1 MDDVIEQKRD
11 VMPSAW
17 VPKGGEKRAA
27 KGAGRVR
34 GSQEAPAGGSAKGRK
49 KTLDEAAM
57 TPFLREITLV
67 SSGGAFLD
75 GYVLSLIGVALTQIT
90 AQMSLTTHWT
100 AAIGASVLLGILVG
114 SIVGG

>member
-34 GSQEAPAGGSAKGRK
+34 DSQEAPASGAKGGK

-75 GYVLSLIGVALTQIT
+75 GYVLSLIGVALTQD
-90 AQMSLTTHWT
+90 HRRR
-100 AAIGASVLLGILVG
+100 
-114 SIVGG
+114 

>member
-27 KGAGRVR
+27 RDAGRVR
-34 GSQEAPAGGSAKGRK
+34 GSQETPAGGAKNGK

-57 TPFLREITLV
+57 TPFLR
-67 SSGGAFLD
+67 
-75 GYVLSLIGVALTQIT
+75 
-90 AQMSLTTHWT
+90 
-100 AAIGASVLLGILVG
+100 
-114 SIVGG
+114 

>member
-34 GSQEAPAGGSAKGRK
+34 GSRRGAGERCEGREE
-49 KTLDEAAM
+49 D
-57 TPFLREITLV
+57 P
-67 SSGGAFLD
+67 
-75 GYVLSLIGVALTQIT
+75 
-90 AQMSLTTHWT
+90 
-100 AAIGASVLLGILVG
+100 
-114 SIVGG
+114 

>member
-17 VPKGGEKRAA
+17 VPKDGEKRAA

-34 GSQEAPAGGSAKGRK
+34 GSQEAPANGAKDGK

-67 SSGGAFLD
+67 SSGGA
-75 GYVLSLIGVALTQIT
+75 LTGT
-90 AQMSLTTHWT
+90 CCR
-100 AAIGASVLLGILVG
+100 
-114 SIVGG
+114 